1 MRVVEKR
8 VSVAVVAVALST
20 ALGSL
25 AASAS
30 AAERLSVKNESANF
44 RDGPGD
50 KHAIVY
56 SADKFYPVEA
66 LEKKDGWVKVKD
78 FEGDVAW
85 VAERL
90 LAKQETIVVEG
101 DKVNVR
107 EKPNTTSEI
116 AFKAERGEVFKVES
130 HQGKWLK
137 VTDASGD
144 GGWIRD
150 DMVWG
155 ERDGASATPKGKT
168 KGELEEPSAKPGV
181 APISD
186 KGADKAEKAAAK
198 PKADKS
204 SDKTAAKPK
213 ADKTNK
219 AEGKPKDGK
228 PDAKPNAEDTDKAKG
243 AAAKPADE
251 TEPADPKKQDGKGD
265 DDAKADDAKA
275 DDAKADDTKAD
286 DTKAGDAKADDTASE
301 KTADKADAD
310 EADTDKSDKND
321 DAG

>member
-1 MRVVEKR
+1 MRVGGKR
-8 VSVAVVAVALST
+8 VSLFLGVVLAT
-20 ALGSL
+20 GTL

-30 AAERLSVKNESANF
+30 AAELMSVKNESANF

-56 SADKFYPVEA
+56 SADKFYPVEVV
-66 LEKKDGWVKVKD
+66 EKKDGWAKVKD

-90 LAKQETIVVEG
+90 LAKQETVVVEG

-116 AFKAERGEVFKVES
+116 AFKSERGEVFKVES

-137 VTDASGD
+137 VVDANGD

-155 ERDGASATPKGKT
+155 EKIAASETPKGKT
-168 KGELEEPSAKPGV
+168 KGEIVEPGDKP
-181 APISD
+181 
-186 KGADKAEKAAAK
+186 AAAGGK
-198 PKADKS
+198 PKADKEA
-204 SDKTAAKPK
+204 DKPGKPGKPEKGDKVAEKGDEKPK
-213 ADKTNK
+213 EPK
-219 AEGKPKDGK
+219 EGKPG
-228 PDAKPNAEDTDKAKG
+228 
-243 AAAKPADE
+243 AKPAAE
-251 TEPADPKKQDGKGD
+251 GGEK
-265 DDAKADDAKA
+265 AKA
-275 DDAKADDTKAD
+275 
-286 DTKAGDAKADDTASE
+286 S
-301 KTADKADAD
+301 ADKADEEKADKGDGDAD
-310 EADTDKSDKND
+310 EKRDDSSDAKSDDKSDAKGDDGKASNADD